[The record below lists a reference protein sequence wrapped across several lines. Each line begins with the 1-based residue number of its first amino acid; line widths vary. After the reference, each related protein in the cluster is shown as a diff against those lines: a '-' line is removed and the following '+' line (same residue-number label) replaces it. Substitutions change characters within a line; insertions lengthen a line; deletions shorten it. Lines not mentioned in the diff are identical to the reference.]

1 MRRLFAIEGLAC
13 PSCAAGVERRLAHV
27 PGISLAKVHYL
38 TSSVLLDWDEVQ
50 LDAQAIVQTV
60 QNAGYRL
67 IERHHPVELAEQLDR
82 QVQSLSVRLAIA
94 LFFGMWVMGLALLQY
109 MVTLPAQTAW
119 KIAVV
124 SAMLSLPVLLFSA
137 LPMFRMGWRS
147 LQLGDPST
155 DLLFATATILSIVLS
170 AIALCQNK
178 SAVWFDA
185 ATMLVTALLLARL
198 LDAITRR
205 SAIRALIAMEEAAP
219 EEATIC
225 DAGRMRRVLV
235 KTIVEGMTVQ
245 VDAGEAV
252 AVDGIILAGKSLV
265 NRSILTGESSPVDV
279 VPGDRVEAGCVNLTE
294 RIVIKVDRLYGDR
307 EVDRLGG
314 SIASEIAAGGA
325 EQGRA
330 ESWSAALLY
339 VIPVASVASG
349 LVVFLDEQDLT
360 AAALTALTLW
370 AGLCPCALALAIPL
384 VRLRLSAIGAAN
396 GFRIREPRAFEALA
410 TVRNIVLDKTGTVT
424 SPELRVVAVEP
435 AEGIEPQEVLIAAAK
450 AETGIRHPIA
460 MAIVALT
467 GEVGSGGRRSARS
480 AEYEALDGEVIRVA
494 GAGERADG
502 RTAVCVD
509 RGGVSIGTI
518 VMENDLLPQAS
529 WTVQQ
534 LHKMHLTVHLAS
546 GDACGPTVRVGAAL
560 SLQAERVRAQL
571 TPQDKARLVQQL
583 DAQTVVVGDGVNDA
597 LAFAAGVCG
606 ISVAGAHG
614 AARQIADVAIER
626 GGVERIPALI
636 QLSRMAARIASQNL
650 YLSVGYN
657 ALLIPAAISGAIGPG
672 IAAFAMAASSAS
684 VCVNALRLR
693 WPSKRDRRD
702 VEHPTSDCC
711 NAGLNS
717 ARVPSC

>member
-13 PSCAAGVERRLAHV
+13 PSCARGVERRLAHV

-38 TSSVLLDWDEVQ
+38 TSSVLLDWNEVQ
-50 LDAQAIVQTV
+50 LDAQVIVQTV

-67 IERHHPVELAEQLDR
+67 IERHRPVELEEELGR

-109 MVTLPAQTAW
+109 SVALPARTAW
-119 KIAVV
+119 VIAVV
-124 SAMLSLPVLLFSA
+124 SALLSLPVLLFSA
-137 LPMFRMGWRS
+137 LPMFRMGLKS
-147 LQLGDPST
+147 LWLRDPST
-155 DLLFATATILSIVLS
+155 DLLFVTATLGAVVLS
-170 AIALCQNK
+170 AIALWQHD

-185 ATMLVTALLLARL
+185 ASMLVTALLLARL
-198 LDAITRR
+198 LDAVTRR

-219 EEATIC
+219 EKATIRQ
-225 DAGRMRRVLV
+225 DGQIRSVLA
-235 KTIVEGMTVQ
+235 KDIAEGTLVQ

-252 AVDGIILAGKSLV
+252 AVDGIVLSGTSLV
-265 NRSILTGESSPVDV
+265 NRSILTGESGPLSVG
-279 VPGDRVEAGCVNLTE
+279 PGDRVEASCVNLTE
-294 RIVIKVDRLYGDR
+294 RMVVKVDRAYGDR
-307 EVDRLGG
+307 EIDRLGG

-325 EQGRA
+325 EQGQA
-330 ESWSAALLY
+330 EHWAAALLY
-339 VIPVASVASG
+339 VIPAVSLASG
-349 LVVFLDEQDLT
+349 LVVFLGQQDP
-360 AAALTALTLW
+360 AAAVLTALTLL
-370 AGLCPCALALAIPL
+370 AGLCPCALALAVPL
-384 VRLRLSAIGAAN
+384 VRLRLSAIGATE

-435 AEGIEPQEVLIAAAK
+435 AKGIERQEVLIAAAK

-467 GEVGSGGRRSARS
+467 GEVGSGGRRGGRF
-480 AEYEALDGEVIRVA
+480 AEYENPDGEVIRVA
-494 GAGERADG
+494 SAGERADG

-509 RGGVSIGTI
+509 RGGFTIGTI

-529 WTVQQ
+529 WTVRQ
-534 LHKMHLTVHLAS
+534 LHNMHLTVHLAS
-546 GDACGPTVRVGAAL
+546 GDACGPTARVGAAL
-560 SLQAERVRAQL
+560 ALQAERVKAQL
-571 TPQDKARLVQQL
+571 TPRDKARLVQQL

-597 LAFAAGVCG
+597 LAFAASACG
-606 ISVAGAHG
+606 ISVAGAHA
-614 AARQIADVAIER
+614 AARQTADVAIER
-626 GGVERIPALI
+626 GGVERVPALI
-636 QLSRMAARIASQNL
+636 QLSRMASRIASQNL

-693 WPSKRDRRD
+693 WPSK
-702 VEHPTSDCC
+702 
-711 NAGLNS
+711 
-717 ARVPSC
+717 